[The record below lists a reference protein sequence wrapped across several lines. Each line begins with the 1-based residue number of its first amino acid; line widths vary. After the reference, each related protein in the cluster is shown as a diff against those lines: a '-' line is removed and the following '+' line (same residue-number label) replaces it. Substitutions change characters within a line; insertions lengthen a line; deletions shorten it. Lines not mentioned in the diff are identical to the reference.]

1 MRLLELILTL
11 AVAACGIRL
20 AGLGRAA
27 GMQWV
32 HGMQLLLAALLVV
45 QVLVEGWRWQVFP
58 AYAAALVVAAT
69 PSLLGLSAQTL
80 FWSASASVA
89 LLALSVASCL
99 LLPFVVPEPGHGP
112 FAVGVT
118 PIPVSVSRPQ
128 DVGTDG
134 VPGTSELMATPRV
147 QLWYPA
153 EAPQRG
159 ERFNTLVKQRIADRF
174 RALPRVPAVP
184 DAPVAHNTTKFPV
197 VIYFDGWPEDKVQN
211 IALILELAS
220 RGFAVASLQYPDRPP
235 GTSDASDAQMRA
247 RLAREMVEYTSDA
260 AFEHSVQLN
269 HARARKHAR
278 DAIAVLDALA
288 AFNAEAGS
296 RFAQQLD
303 TQRAGALGFSYG
315 GAIAAETS
323 RLDPRVRAVVNMDGR
338 HWGDTL
344 DKGVERPYMFIC
356 EELQMPTAAALS
368 SADPMIRYEARLDQV
383 DYSQLAA
390 NLQALG
396 GIRVTIAGMAHMNF
410 TDFPLRS
417 PLRRLS
423 FGGAIDP
430 RRAQQIIKTYVSEF
444 FSRYLQSERPPA
456 LDSPLPQFPEVRVQ
470 SWPAPKSS
478 L

>member
-20 AGLGRAA
+20 ANLGRAA

-32 HGMQLLLAALLVV
+32 HGMQLLLAVLLVV
-45 QVLVEGWRWQVFP
+45 QVLAEGWRWQVFP

-80 FWSASASVA
+80 FWSVSASVA

-99 LLPFVVPEPGHGP
+99 LLPFVVPQPGHGP

-118 PIPVSVSRPQ
+118 TIPVSVPRPAA
-128 DVGTDG
+128 VGPEGASATA
-134 VPGTSELMATPRV
+134 ELKSTPLV

-153 EAPQRG
+153 EAPERR
-159 ERFNTLVKQRIADRF
+159 ERFDTLVKQRISDRL
-174 RALPRVPAVP
+174 RALPRAPAVP
-184 DAPVAHNTTKFPV
+184 DAPVAHNGTRFPV

-220 RGFAVASLQYPDRPP
+220 RGFAVASLQYPASQP
-235 GTSDASDAQMRA
+235 G
-247 RLAREMVEYTSDA
+247 REMVDYTSDA
-260 AFEHSVQLN
+260 AFEHSVQLD
-269 HARARKHAR
+269 HARARAHAR

-288 AFNAEAGS
+288 TFDAEAGN
-296 RFAQQLD
+296 RFAQRLD
-303 TQRAGALGFSYG
+303 THRAGTLGFSFG
-315 GAIAAETS
+315 GAIAAEAS
-323 RLDPRVRAVVNMDGR
+323 RLDPRIRAAVNMDGR

-344 DKGVERPYMFIC
+344 HKGVERPYMFIC
-356 EELQMPTAAALS
+356 EELQMPTAAAAS
-368 SADPMIRYEARLDQV
+368 SADPMTRYEARLDQV

-430 RRAQQIIKTYVSEF
+430 RRAQQIIQTYVIEF
-444 FSRYLQSERPPA
+444 FSRYLDSERPPA